1 MECATS
7 RPYQQAGLPNR
18 QVYMDDKIFA
28 SARMTVALDE
38 DQSAYDA
45 IPAVNI
51 FDGDLNLSRP
61 TNAIVQGSTR
71 PRRWLN
77 RLWIPM
83 MLLVAVG
90 LFLAACQGAGY

>member
-1 MECATS
+1 
-7 RPYQQAGLPNR
+7 
-18 QVYMDDKIFA
+18 MDDKIFA
-28 SARMTVALDE
+28 SARMTVALEE

>member
-1 MECATS
+1 MPLAANT
-7 RPYQQAGLPNR
+7 NR

-38 DQSAYDA
+38 DQAAYDA

-61 TNAIVQGSTR
+61 TNAIVQGARR
-71 PRRWLN
+71 PRRWLS
-77 RLWIPM
+77 RVAVP
-83 MLLVAVG
+83 LLLIAAVG